1 MIFDDKEAAER
12 AIAASPLKVPISQP
26 QPQPQVQPAHSPLS
40 AETPSSAPYPDSAVR
55 NPDIAPATQEMICT
69 IEPDTHTEAMITSR
83 TMFNVYTS
91 RKRDNHILNDLEGP
105 ETNIPLP
112 QLADTIRREGVDYY
126 DKKRKPDPNAPT
138 LMELYREGA
147 RAAADAKN
155 RRSKIVT
162 LEEMHKSHQQPQ
174 PQPQPQQQ
182 PQPTARVSG
191 LKQLAKKKNQAHA
204 VED

>member
-1 MIFDDKEAAER
+1 
-12 AIAASPLKVPISQP
+12 
-26 QPQPQVQPAHSPLS
+26 
-40 AETPSSAPYPDSAVR
+40 
-55 NPDIAPATQEMICT
+55 MICT